1 MNSVEISRFDR
12 DDIRR
17 SYYFCYYWS
26 RNAINVCNRRVF
38 RDQKKDP
45 KYIALAK
52 RWSKG
57 YTITVAV
64 GVVTGTIIG
73 LQLSLVWPTFMKM
86 GGHVIALPLF
96 METFAF
102 FFEAIFLS
110 IYLYTWNRFKINGY
124 IFN

>member
-86 GGHVIALPLF
+86 GGHVIALPLLWKHLLSSLKQSF
-96 METFAF
+96 KY
-102 FFEAIFLS
+102 LS
-110 IYLYTWNRFKINGY
+110 IYMESF
-124 IFN
+124 

>member
-26 RNAINVCNRRVF
+26 RNAINVCNRRVLGIK
-38 RDQKKDP
+38 KKDP

-64 GVVTGTIIG
+64 GVVTGTIIDYNFHLFG
-73 LQLSLVWPTFMKM
+73 LRL
-86 GGHVIALPLF
+86 
-96 METFAF
+96 
-102 FFEAIFLS
+102 
-110 IYLYTWNRFKINGY
+110 
-124 IFN
+124 